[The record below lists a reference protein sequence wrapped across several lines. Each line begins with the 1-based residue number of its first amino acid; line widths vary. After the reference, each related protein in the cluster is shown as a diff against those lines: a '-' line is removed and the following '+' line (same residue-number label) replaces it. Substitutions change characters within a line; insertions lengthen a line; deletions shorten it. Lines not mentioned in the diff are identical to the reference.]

1 MDNES
6 KGSVFLLA
14 KQNLKRNRNIFYI
27 SFLVFLVTGY
37 TLFFT
42 SKTWYWADDDN
53 LVKATSFNTPMS
65 IAGREIILTRWE
77 YSPEQNLMEL
87 ELNISNQSTDG
98 IEKYNYSAIERRKGI
113 LKVDS
118 VVSDSNF
125 VVLRILNVPKNWKE
139 VSLHMKISQNDVL
152 KIYTNKNHITISDS
166 IEDLSKDEYI
176 FQSIENNIIYYNDTI
191 QSKKKSIK
199 NLKKK
204 IEIAENHIEQ
214 YQTDKVYQTEEER
227 ASTDTKIG
235 NLNSEI
241 ENFKTSIETEQSDIK
256 EFQKRIRNL
265 KLKQENYK

>member
-14 KQNLKRNRNIFYI
+14 KQNLRRHRNIVYI
-27 SFLVFLVTGY
+27 SFLVFLIMGY

-42 SKTWYWADDDN
+42 SKTWYWNDGD
-53 LVKATSFNTPMS
+53 LVKATPFNSPMS
-65 IAGREIILTRWE
+65 VAGREVILTRWE
-77 YSPEQNLMEL
+77 YSPEENLMEV

-98 IEKYNYSAIERRKGI
+98 IEKYNYFAMERRKGM
-113 LKVDS
+113 LKIES
-118 VVSDSNF
+118 IVSDSNF

-139 VSLHMKISQNDVL
+139 ISLQMQVSQNDVL
-152 KIYTNKNHITISDS
+152 KFYTNKNSIAMVDS

-176 FQSIENNIIYYNDTI
+176 YRSIENNILYYNDMIKT
-191 QSKKKSIK
+191 KKKSIK
-199 NLKKK
+199 NLKEK

-227 ASTDTKIG
+227 SSTDTKIG
-235 NLNSEI
+235 NLNLEI
-241 ENFKTSIETEQSDIK
+241 ENFKSSIETEQDDIS

-265 KLKQENYK
+265 CLKQENYK